1 MIKSIINKRVLIF
14 SLIGLLFIL
23 IISLVFIFDNSKG
36 NVAEGGGVEKLPGV
50 NSVEVVEKLPEVN
63 AVEVVEKLPEVNA
76 VEVVEKLS
84 GVNSVESGVVE
95 KPSTEVNNNEYQLIT
110 ISIYAIAT
118 SLALILS
125 VLLSIH
131 LYRWRKISLSKP
143 DTLVPKEWEKVLNQ
157 VSLTVK
163 QNQLQSI
170 DARSKSQYLH
180 EEVYKNSEKT
190 LEAFMSL
197 HKAMDEKDKEIERLK
212 QGYDSYIYKKFL
224 KRFLKTYIAAKDML
238 EEDPTNASL
247 KEAQDML
254 SDALQ
259 ECDVEEFE
267 PRIGDDVRHAKGI
280 ADGPRIIDTADLAKD
295 FAIAEI
301 IDHGYWVRGDTTTLV
316 ILEAKVKIYRMKK
329 EVI

>member
-50 NSVEVVEKLPEVN
+50 N
-63 AVEVVEKLPEVNA
+63 AVEIVEKLPEVNA

-84 GVNSVESGVVE
+84 GVNSVEGGVVE

-157 VSLTVK
+157 VSLTVQ

>member
-50 NSVEVVEKLPEVN
+50 N
-63 AVEVVEKLPEVNA
+63 AVEIVEKLPEVNA

-84 GVNSVESGVVE
+84 GVNSVEGGVVE

-247 KEAQDML
+247 KETQDML

>member
-23 IISLVFIFDNSKG
+23 IIFLIFIFDNSKV
-36 NVAEGGGVEKLPGV
+36 NVAEGG
-50 NSVEVVEKLPEVN
+50 VVEKLPEVN
-63 AVEVVEKLPEVNA
+63 SVEVVVEKLPEVN
-76 VEVVEKLS
+76 
-84 GVNSVESGVVE
+84 SVEGGAVE
-95 KPSTEVNNNEYQLIT
+95 KPSSEVNNNEYQLIT

-212 QGYDSYIYKKFL
+212 HGYDSYIYKKFL
-224 KRFLKTYIAAKDML
+224 KRFLKAYIAAKEML

-247 KEAQDML
+247 KAAQDML

-259 ECDVEEFE
+259 ECDVEEFK

-280 ADGPRIIDTADLAKD
+280 ADGARIIDTADLAKD

>member
-23 IISLVFIFDNSKG
+23 IISLIFIFGNSKG
-36 NVAEGGGVEKLPGV
+36 NVAEGGVVEKLPDVNSVEVVVEKLPGV
-50 NSVEVVEKLPEVN
+50 NKVEGVVVEKLPEVN
-63 AVEVVEKLPEVNA
+63 AVE
-76 VEVVEKLS
+76 
-84 GVNSVESGVVE
+84 GGGVE
-95 KPSTEVNNNEYQLIT
+95 KPSFEVNNNEYQLIT

-157 VSLTVK
+157 VALTVK

-170 DARSKSQYLH
+170 DARSKSQYFH

-197 HKAMDEKDKEIERLK
+197 HKALDEKDKEIERLK
-212 QGYDSYIYKKFL
+212 HGYDSYIYRKFL
-224 KRFLKTYIAAKDML
+224 KRFLKAYIATKEML
-238 EEDPTNASL
+238 EEEPTNASL

-254 SDALQ
+254 RDALQ
-259 ECDVEEFE
+259 ECDVEAFK
-267 PRIGDDVRHAKGI
+267 PLIGDDVRHAKGI
-280 ADGPRIIDTADLAKD
+280 ADGPRIIETVDLAKD
-295 FAIAEI
+295 FTIAEI
-301 IDHGYWVRGDTTTLV
+301 IDRGYWVRGDTTTLV

>member
-36 NVAEGGGVEKLPGV
+36 NVAEGGGVEKLP
-50 NSVEVVEKLPEVN
+50 EVN
-63 AVEVVEKLPEVNA
+63 AVEVVEKLP
-76 VEVVEKLS
+76 
-84 GVNSVESGVVE
+84 GVNSVEGGIVE

-180 EEVYKNSEKT
+180 EEVYKHSEKT

-212 QGYDSYIYKKFL
+212 HGYDSYIYKKFL
-224 KRFLKTYIAAKDML
+224 KRFLKAYIAAKEML
-238 EEDPTNASL
+238 EEEPTNASL

-259 ECDVEEFE
+259 ECDVEKFE
-267 PRIGDDVRHAKGI
+267 PLIGDDVRHAKGI
-280 ADGPRIIDTADLAKD
+280 SDGPRIIETVDLAKD
-295 FAIAEI
+295 FTIAEI

>member
-1 MIKSIINKRVLIF
+1 MIKSLINKRILIF
-14 SLIGLLFIL
+14 SLIGLLTIL
-23 IISLVFIFDNSKG
+23 IVSLIFIFDNSAD
-36 NVAEGGGVEKLPGV
+36 NVAKGGVVEEISQVNVVENGGVEKLP
-50 NSVEVVEKLPEVN
+50 ELN
-63 AVEVVEKLPEVNA
+63 AVKVG
-76 VEVVEKLS
+76 S
-84 GVNSVESGVVE
+84 VE
-95 KPSTEVNNNEYQLIT
+95 KPSSEVNNNKYQLLT
-110 ISIYAIAT
+110 ISIYAIVT

-180 EEVYKNSEKT
+180 EEVFKNSEKT

-212 QGYDSYIYKKFL
+212 HGYDSYIYKKFL
-224 KRFLKTYIAAKDML
+224 KRFLKANIAAKEIL

-247 KEAQDML
+247 KEVQDL
-254 SDALQ
+254 LHDALQ

-267 PRIGDDVRHAKGI
+267 PRIGDDVRYTKGI
-280 ADGPRIIDTADLAKD
+280 ADGSRIIETVDLAKD
-295 FAIAEI
+295 FTVAEI
-301 IDHGYWVRGDTTTLV
+301 IDQGYWVRGDTTTLV

>member
-50 NSVEVVEKLPEVN
+50 N

-84 GVNSVESGVVE
+84 GVNSVEGGVVE

-247 KEAQDML
+247 KETQDML

>member
-23 IISLVFIFDNSKG
+23 IIFLIFIFDNSKV
-36 NVAEGGGVEKLPGV
+36 NVAEGG
-50 NSVEVVEKLPEVN
+50 VVEKLPEVN
-63 AVEVVEKLPEVNA
+63 SVEVVVEKLPEVNS
-76 VEVVEKLS
+76 VEVVVEKLPE
-84 GVNSVESGVVE
+84 VNSVEGGAVE
-95 KPSTEVNNNEYQLIT
+95 KPSSEVNNNEYQLIT

-212 QGYDSYIYKKFL
+212 HGYDSYIYKKFL
-224 KRFLKTYIAAKDML
+224 KRFLKAYIAAKEML

-247 KEAQDML
+247 KAAQDML

-259 ECDVEEFE
+259 ECDVEEFK

-280 ADGPRIIDTADLAKD
+280 ADGARIIDTADLAKD

>member
-36 NVAEGGGVEKLPGV
+36 NVAEGGGVEKLP
-50 NSVEVVEKLPEVN
+50 EVN
-63 AVEVVEKLPEVNA
+63 AVEVVEKLPGVNA
-76 VEVVEKLS
+76 VEVVEKLP
-84 GVNSVESGVVE
+84 GVNSVEGGIVE

-212 QGYDSYIYKKFL
+212 HGYDSYIYKKFL

-247 KEAQDML
+247 KETQDML

-280 ADGPRIIDTADLAKD
+280 ADGPRIIETVDLAKD
-295 FAIAEI
+295 FTIAEI
-301 IDHGYWVRGDTTTLV
+301 IDRGYWVRGDTTTLV

>member
-36 NVAEGGGVEKLPGV
+36 NVAEGGGVEKLP
-50 NSVEVVEKLPEVN
+50 EVN
-63 AVEVVEKLPEVNA
+63 AVEVVEKLPGVNA
-76 VEVVEKLS
+76 VEVVEKLP
-84 GVNSVESGVVE
+84 GVNSVEGGIVE

-212 QGYDSYIYKKFL
+212 HGYDSYIYKKFL

>member
-63 AVEVVEKLPEVNA
+63 AVEVVEKL
-76 VEVVEKLS
+76 S
-84 GVNSVESGVVE
+84 GVNSVEGGVVE

-247 KEAQDML
+247 KETQDML